1 MPIISIDELKLA
13 VIKGDVG
20 AISIDTSTV
29 EKYQYGFETGL
40 LAKMSQFSRL
50 DTDHLVLDII
60 LHEMKSHLLGQA
72 DLVKT
77 QVKNSLKPLGNSW
90 GIEKEKRDEVLK
102 ALFGEQTVSE
112 RTEKRLQDFLC
123 NTSATILECADL
135 VDLQQVLSRY
145 IETKPPFG
153 NKEAK
158 KNEFPD
164 AIALLALEG
173 WAAKNK
179 KVIAVSNDGDWKRF
193 CADSDLIYFV
203 DNLAHALSVFQG
215 DADDAAKLFRAALD
229 EGKLGD
235 LDEYLLDA
243 MNSQSDKI
251 RVDFEAAA
259 NWYYESE
266 LIQITVSANEPLI
279 EQVKG
284 FEVVEY
290 ANNTLVIQTT
300 LTVDVTPQFIVSFDL
315 WDSVDRE
322 YVGMGSTTVEAT
334 EEMDLNLVITTIFED
349 GQITIDSAELL
360 PEGIVMDFGE
370 IEPDWMGDSSEEDET
385 R

>member
-72 DLVKT
+72 DLIKT
-77 QVKNSLKPLGNSW
+77 QVQNSLKPLGNSW
-90 GIEKEKRDEVLK
+90 GIEKERRDEVLK
-102 ALFGEQTVSE
+102 SLFGEQTVNE
-112 RTEKRLQDFLC
+112 RTEKRLQDFLY

-145 IETKPPFG
+145 TETKPPFG

-229 EGKLGD
+229 AGKLDD

-243 MNSQSDKI
+243 INSQSDKI

-259 NWYYESE
+259 SWYYESE
-266 LIQITVSANEPLI
+266 LVQVTVSANEPLI

-300 LTVDVTPQFIVSFDL
+300 LTVDVTPQFVVSFDL
-315 WDSVDRE
+315 WDYVDRE